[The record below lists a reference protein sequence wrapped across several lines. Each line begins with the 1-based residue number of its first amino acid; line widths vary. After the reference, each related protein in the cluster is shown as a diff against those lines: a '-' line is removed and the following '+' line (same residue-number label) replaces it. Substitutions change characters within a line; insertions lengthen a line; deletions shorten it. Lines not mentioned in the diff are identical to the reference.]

1 MIFYLKTTTRQFP
14 FVTHTQ
20 SLNHS
25 KTAHC
30 SDSHNPSPIITLNC
44 PLYMSLFKKK
54 LNQDDQIDRISG
66 LPSNVIDSILQNLE
80 IYPRPS

>member
-1 MIFYLKTTTRQFP
+1 MLEL
-14 FVTHTQ
+14 VG
-20 SLNHS
+20 
-25 KTAHC
+25 
-30 SDSHNPSPIITLNC
+30 